1 MLKFL
6 PVHCRLAH
14 FAAPLGWPHC
24 SMSASFRLLASTGL
38 HRGDREYQQD
48 QVLLLTHARVHGC
61 VLGVI
66 ADGMGGRSGGRKASD
81 QVMLT
86 CSQLFERY
94 DPASDDAK
102 LLLQTMVHEAHTVI
116 RLTALSAEQE
126 PHSTMAAFI
135 IQPNGACDWVHSGDS
150 RIYHF
155 HEGRLLHRTRD
166 HSYVQALVDRGE
178 LTESQAHSHPQSN
191 ILVGCLGAASEPP
204 ATPHHIAQ
212 LHPGSTLLACSDGVW
227 HYFNA
232 EELATLLQALPPRD
246 AAESLIRQARAR
258 AGGAGDNLSLAIVRI
273 EAL

>member
-1 MLKFL
+1 M
-6 PVHCRLAH
+6 P
-14 FAAPLGWPHC
+14 P
-24 SMSASFRLLASTGL
+24 SFRLLASTGL

-61 VLGVI
+61 VLGVV

-86 CSQLFERY
+86 CSQLFELY
-94 DPASDDAK
+94 DPASDDAMQ
-102 LLLQTMVHEAHTVI
+102 LLQTMVHEAHTVI

-135 IQPNGACDWVHSGDS
+135 IQPSGACHWVHSGDS

-155 HEGRLLHRTRD
+155 HDDHLLHRTRD
-166 HSYVQALVDRGE
+166 HSYVQTLVDRGE
-178 LTESQAHSHPQSN
+178 LTEVQAHSHPQSN
-191 ILVGCLGAASEPP
+191 ILVGCLGAASVPP

-212 LHPGSTLLACSDGVW
+212 LQPGHTLLACSDGVW

-232 EELATLLQALPPRD
+232 DELALVLQALPPRA

-258 AGGAGDNLSLAIVRI
+258 AGGGGDNLSLAIVKI